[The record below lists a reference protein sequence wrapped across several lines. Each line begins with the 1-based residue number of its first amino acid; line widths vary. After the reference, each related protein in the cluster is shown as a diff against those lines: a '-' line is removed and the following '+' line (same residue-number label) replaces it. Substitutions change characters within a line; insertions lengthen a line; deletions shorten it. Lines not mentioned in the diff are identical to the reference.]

1 MSDFI
6 RKAEKLIK
14 SSAEKSIKDLLKVL
28 DSEIKYP
35 YLSDGETVNEPKLL
49 SVIQGREE
57 TFNAA
62 KEIMDALEIDRTNDK
77 RMVSSICKSLETTF
91 YEIDKVVNRDI
102 RPEIINDDDDEFD
115 EEIEEGYDKKKKRKP
130 KQISDD
136 FLKSIAK
143 TKKEGI
149 LLNIKIY
156 KTIMSLE
163 DKDKLNEE
171 KLRKAPMVSIA
182 EKFAQRGR

>member
-1 MSDFI
+1 MSDFTK
-6 RKAEKLIK
+6 KAEKLIK

-77 RMVSSICKSLETTF
+77 KMVSSICKSLETTF

-102 RPEIINDDDDEFD
+102 RPEIINDDDEFD
-115 EEIEEGYDKKKKRKP
+115 EEIEEGDDKKKKRKP

-163 DKDKLNEE
+163 DKDTLNEE